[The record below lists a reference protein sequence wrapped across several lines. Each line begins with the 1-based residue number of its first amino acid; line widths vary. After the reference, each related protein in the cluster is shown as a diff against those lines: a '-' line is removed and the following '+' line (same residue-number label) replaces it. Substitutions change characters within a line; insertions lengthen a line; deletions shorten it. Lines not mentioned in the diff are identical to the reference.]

1 MTLVQAIEELLAR
14 QAGVQTMKT
23 KEKGMISKMV
33 SYVEVLKKDEQF
45 AMCELE
51 MVWTVESRKMNYL
64 PNQTRVVY
72 VPLAKFKKFGYVNVG
87 DVFTVLHDEQSSN
100 NTIISV
106 CARDDEARAKRR
118 ALKKRDAVQ
127 V

>member
-1 MTLVQAIEELLAR
+1 ML
-14 QAGVQTMKT
+14 
-23 KEKGMISKMV
+23 
-33 SYVEVLKKDEQF
+33 SYMEVLKKDGQF
-45 AMCELE
+45 AICELE
-51 MVWTVESRKMNYL
+51 NVWTGESRKMNYL

-72 VPLAKFKKFGYVNVG
+72 VPLEKLKKFCSVNVG

>member
-1 MTLVQAIEELLAR
+1 
-14 QAGVQTMKT
+14 
-23 KEKGMISKMV
+23 MV

-45 AMCELE
+45 AVCELE

-72 VPLAKFKKFGYVNVG
+72 VPLEKFKKFKAVNVG
-87 DVFTVLHDEQSSN
+87 DVFTALHDDQCN
-100 NTIISV
+100 KNTIISV

-118 ALKKRDAVQ
+118 ALKKRDVVQ

>member
-1 MTLVQAIEELLAR
+1 ML
-14 QAGVQTMKT
+14 
-23 KEKGMISKMV
+23 
-33 SYVEVLKKDEQF
+33 SYMEVLKKDGQF
-45 AMCELE
+45 AICELE

-64 PNQTRVVY
+64 PNQTRVVF
-72 VPLAKFKKFGYVNVG
+72 VPLEKFKKFCSVNVG

-118 ALKKRDAVQ
+118 ALKKRDVVVQ

>member
-1 MTLVQAIEELLAR
+1 
-14 QAGVQTMKT
+14 
-23 KEKGMISKMV
+23 MV

-72 VPLAKFKKFGYVNVG
+72 VPLEKFKKFSAVNVG
-87 DVFTVLHDEQSSN
+87 DVFVALHDDQSN
-100 NTIISV
+100 KTTIISV
-106 CARDDEARAKRR
+106 CAREDEARAKRR
-118 ALKKRDAVQ
+118 ALKKRDVVQ

>member
-1 MTLVQAIEELLAR
+1 
-14 QAGVQTMKT
+14 
-23 KEKGMISKMV
+23 MV

-72 VPLAKFKKFGYVNVG
+72 VPLEKFKKFTVNEG
-87 DVFTVLHDEQSSN
+87 DVFVALHDDQSN
-100 NTIISV
+100 KNTIISV

-118 ALKKRDAVQ
+118 ALKKRDVVQ